1 MEGTNMGKEFSEEDA
16 KEILAKESKKA
27 EELLNNKDEMDAF
40 LIKLEKTIKKV
51 PFVGKDLASVTILAE
66 LLNDYVKKNYTEIPV
81 RSIISVI
88 GALLYLV
95 LPADFIPDFIPGVGY
110 VDDLAVIKLCLKLI
124 NADLEDYKKWRKS
137 VGKSYE

>member
-1 MEGTNMGKEFSEEDA
+1 MGKEFSEEDA